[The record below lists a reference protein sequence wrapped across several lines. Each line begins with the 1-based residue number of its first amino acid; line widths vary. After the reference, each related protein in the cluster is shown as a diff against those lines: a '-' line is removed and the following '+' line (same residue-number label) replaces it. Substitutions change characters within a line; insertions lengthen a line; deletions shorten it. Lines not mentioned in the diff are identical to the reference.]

1 MYKTIVTR
9 LLVGACV
16 SLALV
21 QSASAQGDKTAKKNP
36 VVRKKIEKKKIEK
49 KIEKKKVEEK
59 KVEEKKPNKKEAD
72 KWKPD
77 KNNADKKPIDRFQV
91 DKFDRTGTVAAVD
104 ENARIYMITDDGER
118 WQVQIHTGQLFSRG
132 QTIVDIRGTM
142 NKKALKVG
150 RNIRFSALLDQKR
163 LAKGLIKE
171 VSLFTTGGV
180 YKPALEPDD
189 AGVLDDLGDD
199 KKPAKQPRF
208 RRFLVAGPIQS
219 MRGNRVVVITPK
231 GPVGAKLAANVV
243 VKFQGDRYEMAK
255 PGDRIHVEG
264 SSSKKG
270 VVIARKI
277 SIRRGDPPVKPA
289 GGNKV
294 AKAPANDPPP
304 KVEKKT
310 VPLILIVN

>member
-1 MYKTIVTR
+1 MYKTIVTS
-9 LLVGACV
+9 LLVGACL
-16 SLALV
+16 SLALA
-21 QSASAQGDKTAKKNP
+21 QSAIAQGDEKAEKTP
-36 VVRKKIEKKKIEK
+36 VVRKKV
-49 KIEKKKVEEK
+49 EKKKVEKK
-59 KVEEKKPNKKEAD
+59 KVEKKKAKQKKPNKKETD

-77 KNNADKKPIDRFQV
+77 KKNAKKPIDRFQV
-91 DKFDRTGTVAAVD
+91 DKFDRTGTVAVVD
-104 ENARIYMITDDGER
+104 ANARIYMNTDDGER

-150 RNIRFSALLDQKR
+150 RNIRFSALLDQKG

-180 YKPALEPDD
+180 YKPALLPDD
-189 AGVLDDLGDD
+189 AGALDNLGDE

-243 VKFQGDRYEMAK
+243 VKFQGDRYELAK

-264 SSSKKG
+264 GSSKKG

-289 GGNKV
+289 AGNKI